1 MEIHREHRPEGAPVS
16 GSSPSSQLLRLHEV
30 LLWAACLCHANG
42 GKQVVSPGLWGARGE
57 GRPAD
62 GEQPQRRTL
71 EPRAPPATHD
81 PHGGALSPPGT
92 ACGRAAWPVPRAR
105 RSQAPQGL

>member
-16 GSSPSSQLLRLHEV
+16 RSSPSSQLLRLHEV

-42 GKQVVSPGLWGARGE
+42 GKQVVSPGLWGARGGGQASGRGAASAENARAE
-57 GRPAD
+57 GTACR
-62 GEQPQRRTL
+62 
-71 EPRAPPATHD
+71 D